1 MLFNSFTFL
10 LFFPIAAL
18 LYYVLPHKLRGTYLL
33 LVSYGFYMNWNP
45 TYALL
50 LAGIT
55 FVSYFS
61 ALGMSRLSRLENKE
75 SQSKKVLVA
84 SIVLCLLPLIVF
96 KYFNFIN
103 GSVFALLQTF
113 GMRIPMPD
121 FKWLLPVGI
130 SFFTFKVISYLVD
143 VYKGKIEPE
152 RNLGIY
158 ALYVSF
164 FVDLAAGPIDRAEK
178 LIPQLKTKHNFVPE
192 QVVKGL
198 RLMLWGY
205 FMKVVVADR
214 LTLYVDPVFNHLD
227 SHSGIS
233 VLLAAVFFSIQIYCD
248 FGGYSFI
255 AIGCG
260 KVMGFDLMTN
270 FERPYMAT
278 SVTDFW
284 RRWHIS
290 LSTWF
295 RDYVYIPLGG
305 NRCSKLRNRINLL
318 VTFTVSGLWHGAN
331 WTFVIWGF
339 LNGVFQVFGKMWKKS
354 GSKQKVYK
362 GSERAWNIFITF
374 VLMTVAWT
382 FFRANNVEDAIQ
394 ALGMMCVPTGT
405 LYLPQTSLLIYIL
418 MGTMLLLVCDV
429 LQELQGKHPLLEH
442 KSVVVRFA
450 SYLLLIVLILAVG
463 VFDGGQFIYF
473 QF

>member
-10 LFFPIAAL
+10 LFFPIATL
-18 LYYVLPHKLRGTYLL
+18 LYYLIPHKLRWGYLL

-45 TYALL
+45 GYALL
-50 LAGIT
+50 LIGITLVSYIVGLSVEKSRKQSFLAAGIV
-55 FVSYFS
+55 VS
-61 ALGMSRLSRLENKE
+61 
-75 SQSKKVLVA
+75 
-84 SIVLCLLPLIVF
+84 LLPLIVF
-96 KYFNFIN
+96 KYMNFIN
-103 GSVFALLQTF
+103 DSVFSLLDSLGIRMQ
-113 GMRIPMPD
+113 IPD
-121 FKWLLPVGI
+121 FKLLLPVGI
-130 SFFTFKVISYLVD
+130 SFFTFKAISYMVD
-143 VYKGKIEPE
+143 VYKGKIEAE
-152 RNLGIY
+152 KNIGIY
-158 ALYVSF
+158 ALYISF

-178 LIPQLKTKHNFVPE
+178 LIPQLKEKHSFVPE
-192 QVVKGL
+192 NAVKGL
-198 RLMLWGY
+198 RMMLWGY

-214 LTLYVDPVFNHLD
+214 LTLYVDPIFNNLD
-227 SHSGIS
+227 NHSGVS
-233 VLLAAVFFSIQIYCD
+233 VLLAAILFSVQIYCD

-305 NRCSKLRNRINLL
+305 NRCSKGRNRFNLL

-339 LNGVFQVFGKMWKKS
+339 LNGLFQVAGKEMKNI
-354 GSKQKVYK
+354 KVYTRNLFRL
-362 GSERAWNIFITF
+362 SENSKIAYWWNILVTFI
-374 VLMTVAWT
+374 LMTLAWT
-382 FFRANNVEDAIQ
+382 FFRANSVEDAFR
-394 ALGMMCVPTGT
+394 AVSMMIMPVGN
-405 LYLPQTSLLIYIL
+405 LYLPQMSLLLYII
-418 MGTMLLLVCDV
+418 MGCAILFFCDI
-429 LQELQGKHPLLEH
+429 LQEKTGRHPMLEN
-442 KSVVVRFA
+442 KFVVVRFL
-450 SYLLLIVLILAVG
+450 SYVFLTVMILAFG

>member
-55 FVSYFS
+55 LVSYFS

-103 GSVFALLQTF
+103 GSVFALLQAF

-143 VYKGKIEPE
+143 VYKGRIEPE

-178 LIPQLKTKHNFVPE
+178 LIPQLETEHNFVPE

-394 ALGMMCVPTGT
+394 ALGMMCVPTGS
-405 LYLPQTSLLIYIL
+405 LYIPQTSLLVYIL
-418 MGTMLLLVCDV
+418 MGMAVLLVCDV
-429 LQELQGKHPLLEH
+429 LQEMHGRHPLLEN

-450 SYLLLIVLILAVG
+450 SYLLLIVLILTVG